1 VEGIIMTDFDD
12 SEYAELIGNLLHD
25 TNYIG
30 ISNMGKMAG
39 LRKHAELM
47 VRKFLN
53 IGSDTMLTLGEVKKN
68 SHNPTVNERIRNLE
82 GELSSKLI
90 GIVNRITPLGN
101 AGTHTRRTESFSD
114 EEVEG
119 VEDAL
124 LELYALIFIRYFMD
138 IQISIYTPYLAL
150 DAFSFLPPIIRYK
163 TWVYLYEKDRNNI
176 QVVNKL
182 CLSIIKTFSKETAY
196 EWLGDNREVISVIPY
211 PTDSE
216 IIKYIQTGGCE
227 IEPGLYQ
234 VSLDFI
240 KYDNMYDLL
249 YDKIED
255 ERTSINESGKMYN
268 SFESAINYYN
278 DYKSLNIQNNS
289 EEVTTLHY
297 LVDFVFLG
305 RKSEEEL

>member
-1 VEGIIMTDFDD
+1 MTNFDD

-25 TNYIG
+25 TNYID
-30 ISNMGKMAG
+30 ISNMGKIAG

-53 IGSDTMLTLGEVKKN
+53 IGSDTMLTLGEVRKN
-68 SHNPTVNERIRNLE
+68 SRNSTVNNRIRNLG

-114 EEVEG
+114 EEVER

-124 LELYALIFIRYFMD
+124 LDLYALIFIRYFMD
-138 IQISIYTPYLAL
+138 IQISIYSPPLAL
-150 DAFSFLPPIIRYK
+150 HAFSFLPPIIRYK

-182 CLSIIKTFSKETAY
+182 CLSIIKTFNKETAY
-196 EWLGDNREVISVIPY
+196 EWLGDNREVINVIPY

-216 IIKYIQTGGCE
+216 IRKYIQTGGFE
-227 IEPGLYQ
+227 VEPGVYQ
-234 VSLDFI
+234 VSLDFE

-255 ERTSINESGKMYN
+255 DRTSVNESGKMYN
-268 SFESAINYYN
+268 NFESAINHYKG
-278 DYKSLNIQNNS
+278 YKSLNIQNYS
-289 EEVTTLHY
+289 EEVTTLHS